1 LKKVKLDISKSRTI
15 HELQQDFTNCYNFLK
30 LEFYKPME
38 AGASVRLRERIPHSA
53 LLRSAGLKDN
63 GYVEIN
69 DEMTVGDLEKR
80 LFEQFGLSVQVSR
93 NSGGI
98 WLETTMTDNW
108 SLQKQNDYGREIRQ
122 TPKRNI
128 TQQDELY

>member
-1 LKKVKLDISKSRTI
+1 LKSVKLDISRGRTI
-15 HELQQDFTNCYNFLK
+15 YDLQRDFTGCYSFLK
-30 LEFYKPME
+30 LEFYKPVE
-38 AGASVRLRERIPHSA
+38 AGVSVKLRERLPHSA

-63 GYVEIN
+63 GYVEIS

-80 LFEQFGLSVQVSR
+80 FFEQFGLSVQVSR

-108 SLQKQNDYGREIRQ
+108 SLQKQNDYGLEIRQ
-122 TPKRNI
+122 TTKKNI
-128 TQQDELY
+128 SQQDELY